1 MDQEIY
7 DFFERYA
14 GVSYDFTDEF
24 ASISG
29 YTAFIEPYE
38 WYSEIVEI
46 LNDLQDALDVIEEF
60 GDNLQED
67 MPSKIDLK
75 KIVAS
80 YVLGELIKN
89 INNVK
94 KNLNIDITD
103 ISSYDDLEN
112 QIAIIG
118 DLLEIL
124 ISNSLD
130 DILKYDLFDKYEEDE
145 DGGGFADVL
154 GISKS
159 DMPNLS
165 FIVSSIRED
174 YFASLDEE

>member
-1 MDQEIY
+1 
-7 DFFERYA
+7 
-14 GVSYDFTDEF
+14 
-24 ASISG
+24 
-29 YTAFIEPYE
+29 
-38 WYSEIVEI
+38 
-46 LNDLQDALDVIEEF
+46 
-60 GDNLQED
+60 

-130 DILKYDLFDKYEEDE
+130 DILKHDLFDKYEEDE